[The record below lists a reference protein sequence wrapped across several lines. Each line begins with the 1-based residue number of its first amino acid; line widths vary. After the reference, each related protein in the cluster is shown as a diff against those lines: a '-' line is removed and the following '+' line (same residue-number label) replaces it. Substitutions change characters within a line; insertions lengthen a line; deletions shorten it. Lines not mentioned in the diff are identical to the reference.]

1 MSTSTPLVLGQKHGV
16 DKVDVHPLVLF
27 NILDHYIRRNEG
39 QERVIGTLLGV
50 SSGAN
55 SITVTNSFPVP
66 HSEGEQVRPHALP
79 SAPLGAGIR
88 ADRGGGRCCVC
99 ALVQHQVAVDTEFH
113 QTMFD
118 LHQSVNKKEQIV
130 GWYATGVDLNVM
142 SVLVHDFYG
151 RSCEQPIHLTVDSA
165 VSGGSMGLKSYVSSA
180 VSLAGRSFGSQFRE
194 VGMKVM
200 PFAPEAATALSASE
214 QRVDALTAP
223 AKLHTELDGLKASL
237 KKLGQLLTDACA
249 YVDKVNSGEIAVP
262 DRRIGRMLGD
272 AIARIPCHS
281 GADFEKVFTDNI
293 QDMLMVAYLANLT
306 KAQLALTEKLQVMG
320 LTQRRQRRGGNRGD
334 RGRDG
339 DGGGKG
345 DRGKGGDG
353 DGGGGGRRGGGGGG
367 GPPEDRGP
375 PPYVQSLTRPLA
387 VCLRSRTRGFRCVG
401 TDLVAFLCS
410 GPRCVIESSEGSL
423 GSRAAGDAIYETYL
437 ALPKSLTYHSI
448 CPHPLDRQQQARKH
462 ERQVDMQL
470 GQHAMH
476 FCPKARTIDCPPGTY
491 DATYQTIDP
500 ICSPMQ
506 TRHSNVPRMPRFW
519 NAKNSVPNIEPM

>member
-99 ALVQHQVAVDTEFH
+99 AIVQHQVAVDTEFH

-353 DGGGGGRRGGGGGG
+353 DGGGGRRGGGGGG

-375 PPYVQSLTRPLA
+375 PPYVQSLTRAILVSSHFSNARLPL
-387 VCLRSRTRGFRCVG
+387 RG
-401 TDLVAFLCS
+401 
-410 GPRCVIESSEGSL
+410 
-423 GSRAAGDAIYETYL
+423 Y
-437 ALPKSLTYHSI
+437 
-448 CPHPLDRQQQARKH
+448 
-462 ERQVDMQL
+462 
-470 GQHAMH
+470 
-476 FCPKARTIDCPPGTY
+476 
-491 DATYQTIDP
+491 
-500 ICSPMQ
+500 
-506 TRHSNVPRMPRFW
+506 
-519 NAKNSVPNIEPM
+519 